1 MDMFPLSFQSQP
13 SAPLELLNEYNPR
26 SLANTAHVSFSG
38 VFAAISFFFF
48 LALYYQ
54 GFGTSLEEAQHGP
67 GPGDGQAVGLTVR
80 KGRSA
85 ETHWGVLCRAEPRL
99 PLRC

>member
-1 MDMFPLSFQSQP
+1 MFPLSFQSQP

-48 LALYYQ
+48 WLYTTRALEPLWKKPNMDQ
-54 GFGTSLEEAQHGP
+54 GQEMAKLS
-67 GPGDGQAVGLTVR
+67 D
-80 KGRSA
+80 
-85 ETHWGVLCRAEPRL
+85 
-99 PLRC
+99 